1 MKGTKNLTEGPI
13 LRILFAL
20 ATPIMATM
28 FMQMAYS
35 LTDMAWVG
43 RLGSEAIAAV
53 GSVSILTW
61 MSSALTYL
69 GKVSAEVSVAQA
81 IGGRDERAARLF
93 ASHSLTVSLLVA
105 LVWGAGLFALAQP
118 IIGIYQ
124 LEGSIASEAVRYLRI
139 TSTALPFV
147 FLSATCTGIFNA
159 SGRSSIPFLLNGIGL
174 GCNMLLDPL
183 FIFGFGWG
191 TAGAAWATWLSEAL
205 VCLLY
210 VYRLKYRNQLWERFT
225 FFCRLQREATKRI
238 FQLGTPVALL
248 NILFAFVS
256 MFLGR
261 TATEQGGH
269 LGLMALTIGGNIE
282 AITWNTAQ
290 GFSTALSAFVAQ
302 NFATRSLQRI
312 LRAYKAT
319 LGLSFVFGAACTVL
333 FVCFGHEVF
342 SLFVPEAEATE
353 VGGEFLR
360 IDGYSQLFMMCEIT
374 TQGMFYGLGR
384 TVPPAVISVSCNY
397 LRIPMALGFVA
408 LGWGLAGIWWA
419 ICLSS
424 ILKGLAGLIWLHAIG
439 KKEMREK

>member
-1 MKGTKNLTEGPI
+1 MKGTRNLTEGPI
-13 LRILFAL
+13 LRILFTL

-61 MSSALTYL
+61 MSSSLTYL
-69 GKVSAEVSVAQA
+69 GKVSAEVTVAQA
-81 IGGRDERAARLF
+81 IGGRDEQAARLY
-93 ASHSLTVSLLVA
+93 ASHTLTVSLLVS
-105 LVWGAGLFALAQP
+105 LVWGALLYLLAAP
-118 IIGIYQ
+118 LIGIYQ
-124 LEGSIASEAVRYLRI
+124 LEAPIAVEAVRYLRI

-159 SGRSSIPFLLNGIGL
+159 SGRSSVPFLLNGLGL
-174 GCNMLLDPL
+174 ACNMVLDPL
-183 FIFGFGWG
+183 FIFGFRWG
-191 TAGAAWATWLSEAL
+191 TAGAAWATWLSEAF

-210 VYRLKYRNQLWERFT
+210 VYRLKAHSQLWERFR
-225 FFCRLQREATKRI
+225 FFCRLQGAPTRRI
-238 FQLGTPVALL
+238 FRIGTPVALL

-261 TATEQGGH
+261 TATAQGGH

-290 GFSTALSAFVAQ
+290 GFSTALSTFVAQ
-302 NFATRSLQRI
+302 NYAVRALRRI
-312 LRAYKAT
+312 QRAYRAT
-319 LGLSFVFGAACTVL
+319 LGLSFLFGTACSFL
-333 FVCFGHEVF
+333 FICFGNDFF
-342 SLFVPEAEATE
+342 SIFVPETDAIR

-374 TQGMFYGLGR
+374 TQGMFYGLAR

-397 LRIPMALGFVA
+397 LRIPMALAFVA
-408 LGWGLAGIWWA
+408 CGWGLAGIWWA

-424 ILKGLAGLIWLHAIG
+424 ILKGVAGMVWLQFVW
-439 KKEMREK
+439 KRKVNV

>member
-1 MKGTKNLTEGPI
+1 MKGTRNLTEGPI
-13 LRILFAL
+13 LRILFTL

-53 GSVSILTW
+53 GSVSILAW
-61 MSSALTYL
+61 MSSSLTYL
-69 GKVSAEVSVAQA
+69 GKVSAEVTVAQA

-93 ASHSLTVSLLVA
+93 ASHTLTVSLLVA
-105 LVWGAGLFALAQP
+105 VVWGTLLYALAHP
-118 IIGIYQ
+118 IIGIYR
-124 LEGSIASEAVRYLRI
+124 LEAPITAEAVRYLRI

-159 SGRSSIPFLLNGIGL
+159 SGRSSVPFLLNGIGL
-174 GCNMLLDPL
+174 GCNMVLDPL

-205 VCLLY
+205 VCGLF
-210 VYRLKYRNQLWERFT
+210 VYRLKLKSQLWEGFT
-225 FFCRLQREATKRI
+225 FFCRLQRAPTLRI
-238 FQLGTPVALL
+238 FKLGTPVALL

-261 TATEQGGH
+261 TATQQGGH

-290 GFSTALSAFVAQ
+290 GFSTALSSFVAQ
-302 NFATRSLQRI
+302 NYAVRAFRRI

-319 LGLSFVFGAACTVL
+319 LGLSFLFGTACSFL
-333 FVCFGHEVF
+333 FICFGNEIF
-342 SLFVPEAEATE
+342 SIFVPEIEATR

-374 TQGMFYGLGR
+374 SQGMFYGLGR
-384 TVPPAVISVSCNY
+384 TMPPAIISVTCNY
-397 LRIPMALGFVA
+397 LRIPMALVFVA
-408 LGWGLAGIWWA
+408 CGWGLAGIWWA

-424 ILKGLAGLIWLHAIG
+424 ILKGVAGLVWLQTVVRG
-439 KKEMREK
+439 WSVK

>member
-61 MSSALTYL
+61 MSSSLTYL

-81 IGGRDERAARLF
+81 IGARDERAARMF
-93 ASHSLTVSLLVA
+93 ASHTLTVSLLVA
-105 LVWGAGLFALAQP
+105 LVWGTALFVLARP
-118 IIGIYQ
+118 IIGIYELQ
-124 LEGSIASEAVRYLRI
+124 ASIATDAVRYLRI

-159 SGRSSIPFLLNGIGL
+159 SGRSSIPFLLNGVGL
-174 GCNMLLDPL
+174 GCNMVLDPL
-183 FIFGFGWG
+183 FIFVFGWG
-191 TAGAAWATWLSEAL
+191 TDGAAWATWISEAL
-205 VCLLY
+205 VCALY
-210 VYRLKYRNQLWERFT
+210 VYRLKGRNQLWERFT
-225 FFCRLQREATKRI
+225 FFCRLQREATLRVLK
-238 FQLGTPVALL
+238 LGTPVAAL

-290 GFSTALSAFVAQ
+290 GFSTALSTFVAQ
-302 NFATRSLQRI
+302 NYAVKAFSRI

-319 LGLSFVFGAACTVL
+319 LTLSFLFGTACSVL
-333 FVCFGHEVF
+333 FICFGNEIF
-342 SLFVPEAEATE
+342 AIFVPELDATR

-374 TQGMFYGLGR
+374 AQGMFYGLGR
-384 TVPPAVISVSCNY
+384 TVPPAVISVACNY
-397 LRIPMALGFVA
+397 LRIPMALLFVA
-408 LGWGLAGIWWA
+408 CGWGLAGIWWA

-424 ILKGLAGLIWLHAIG
+424 ILKGIAGLTWLQVVRRG
-439 KKEMREK
+439 WKND

>member
-1 MKGTKNLTEGPI
+1 
-13 LRILFAL
+13 
-20 ATPIMATM
+20 
-28 FMQMAYS
+28 
-35 LTDMAWVG
+35 
-43 RLGSEAIAAV
+43 
-53 GSVSILTW
+53 
-61 MSSALTYL
+61 
-69 GKVSAEVSVAQA
+69 
-81 IGGRDERAARLF
+81 
-93 ASHSLTVSLLVA
+93 
-105 LVWGAGLFALAQP
+105 
-118 IIGIYQ
+118 
-124 LEGSIASEAVRYLRI
+124 
-139 TSTALPFV
+139 
-147 FLSATCTGIFNA
+147 
-159 SGRSSIPFLLNGIGL
+159 
-174 GCNMLLDPL
+174 
-183 FIFGFGWG
+183 
-191 TAGAAWATWLSEAL
+191 
-205 VCLLY
+205 
-210 VYRLKYRNQLWERFT
+210 
-225 FFCRLQREATKRI
+225 
-238 FQLGTPVALL
+238 LGTPVALL

>member
-1 MKGTKNLTEGPI
+1 
-13 LRILFAL
+13 
-20 ATPIMATM
+20 
-28 FMQMAYS
+28 
-35 LTDMAWVG
+35 
-43 RLGSEAIAAV
+43 
-53 GSVSILTW
+53 